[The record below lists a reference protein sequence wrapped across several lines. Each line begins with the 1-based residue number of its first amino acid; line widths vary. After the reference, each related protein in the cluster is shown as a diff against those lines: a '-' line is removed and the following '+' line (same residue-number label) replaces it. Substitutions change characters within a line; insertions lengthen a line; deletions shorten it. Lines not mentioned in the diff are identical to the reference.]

1 MTEKGE
7 KLLVRLAFAFLVIA
21 FAVMGYIRSLERTGA
36 ENAKE
41 AMAAGIVAEGF
52 EAIGREDADIVI
64 PLPDE
69 RSDGYYVE
77 EDLTNKKLKVVLEGV
92 REEYF
97 YQNPIKG
104 NEEKISQVLYRQN
117 LGETQLQFILNDIY
131 ETDVRVRG
139 NELCLTLENPAEQWD
154 KIVVLDGKGWDEEAV
169 ECLEAQGVKGL
180 VSGDVRTANELRADF
195 FLSLAVDEVS
205 GSGQQGAGE
214 ASDRGITIYY
224 NDDYFIP
231 DFDSKAYA
239 EALQQY
245 LASDYG
251 GENVRIMKTTEWD
264 LDDAMLP
271 AVKIVC
277 VPGAEGKT
285 VGSDEAERETDREE
299 VDLEHIAVS
308 AAKATL
314 LQYQEMEEKK

>member
-7 KLLVRLAFAFLVIA
+7 KLLVRLTFAFLVIA

-77 EDLTNKKLKVVLEGV
+77 EDLTNQKLKVVIEGV

-97 YQNPIKG
+97 YQNPVKG

-154 KIVVLDGKGWDEEAV
+154 KIVVLDGKGWTEEAV
-169 ECLEAQGVKGL
+169 ECLEEQGIKGL

-205 GSGQQGAGE
+205 GSGQQGEGE